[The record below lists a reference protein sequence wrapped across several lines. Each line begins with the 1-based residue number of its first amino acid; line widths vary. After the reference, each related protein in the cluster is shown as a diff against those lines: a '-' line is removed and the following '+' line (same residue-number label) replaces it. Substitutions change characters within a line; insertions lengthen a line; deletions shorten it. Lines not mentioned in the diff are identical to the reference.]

1 MAIIRG
7 KRVQSVIHCIF
18 PSEVCLI
25 ATNTFGV
32 DNNEDCRQKQ
42 ITNLNKPE
50 FIYSYL
56 VI

>member
-1 MAIIRG
+1 MG

-18 PSEVCLI
+18 PSEECLI
-25 ATNTFGV
+25 ATNKFGI
-32 DNNEDCRQKQ
+32 DNNEDSRQKQ
-42 ITNLNKPE
+42 ITSLNKSK

>member
-25 ATNTFGV
+25 ATSNIEI
-32 DNNEDCRQKQ
+32 DNREDCRQKQ
-42 ITNLNKPE
+42 TTYLNKPE
-50 FIYSYL
+50 FICCYL